1 MDAELDRQSVMASR
15 LRGFGPLGML
25 SWALVLGANLVV
37 APLGALLV
45 PLWAWLSRTPW
56 RDLGFTRPK
65 HLARDLVLGIAG
77 GAAFKLV
84 MKAVVMPL
92 LGADPVNQ
100 RYHFLA
106 GNTAALPGMLLAVI
120 LVAGVGEELVYRGF
134 LFERLGKLLGPAPF
148 ARAAIVL
155 TTALFFGSLHLRE
168 QGLAGAEQAFFTG
181 SAFGLVYLHTRSL
194 WPVMAAHAA
203 FDVTAVLLIYRDLET
218 TVAHWVFG

>member
-1 MDAELDRQSVMASR
+1 MEAALDRESVMTSR

-25 SWALVLGANLVV
+25 SWAVVLGANLVV

-45 PLWAWLSRTPW
+45 PLWAWRSGTPW

-65 HLARDLVLGIAG
+65 HLARDVALGTAG

-92 LGADPVNQ
+92 LGADPVNHA
-100 RYHFLA
+100 YHFIA
-106 GNTAALPGMLLAVI
+106 GNAAVLPQMILVMI

-155 TTALFFGSLHLRE
+155 TTALFFASLHLRE
-168 QGLAGAEQAFFTG
+168 QGLAGAEQAVFTG
-181 SAFGLVYLHTRSL
+181 LTFGLVYLRTRSL

-203 FDVTAVLLIYRDLET
+203 FDITAVLLIYWDVES
-218 TVAHWVFG
+218 TVAHWVSG